1 MSGTPETL
9 DVAANALHEAA
20 REVED
25 ATARAEI
32 AEASIALA
40 DEHADAAMLV
50 AAEVMENAMRTAL
63 GERLAAFEVEVRAC
77 LEDLRSR
84 VDSPLPTPEVP
95 LLKDVDARLRV
106 IEVMIAELEAE
117 EAEEAAEAKKPEAL
131 TPPKSEASIAPQS
144 LPKTGK
150 NAGAENPVK
159 KRAKVRNWI

>member
-1 MSGTPETL
+1 MSGTPEIL
-9 DVAANALHEAA
+9 DDTARALHEAA

-77 LEDLRSR
+77 LENLRSR
-84 VDSPLPTPEVP
+84 VDLLLPTPEAP

-117 EAEEAAEAKKPEAL
+117 EAAERKAEAS

-144 LPKTGK
+144 LPTTGK
-150 NAGAENPVK
+150 SDAVENPVK